1 MKNRGVSMVFQ
12 VEKLSARVKELE
24 PYRYVKRTALEDWTI
39 HEDKSKEEK
48 YPPKQKPNDVE
59 ALVPN
64 KLWEGRDRYF
74 WLMGE
79 VEVPEVPEEDHFLLL
94 FDFGKSSEGNT
105 SGFESQV
112 YINGEL
118 YQAADG
124 NHKEVFI
131 DKSYTG
137 QTLQVALRLW
147 GGLEGG
153 GAAGEIWHHFK
164 YADQSVLS
172 TVTDDLYYTSLV
184 MLETIELLG
193 KNDPTRVKLLSLLD
207 EAFLELDWS
216 DKGSQ
221 AFYDS
226 IEKANNKLQESIDQ
240 LEKHSDV
247 TVHLIGHTHIDVAW
261 LWRLKHTREKSARSF
276 STVLRLME
284 QYPEYIFL
292 QTQPQ
297 VYEYIKED
305 YPELYE
311 KIKEKVAE
319 GTWEIDGAMW
329 LESDANIPSGESLVR
344 QILLGSRFMK
354 EEFGQDTKY
363 LWLPDVFGYSWALP
377 QILKKSGIEM
387 FMTTK
392 ISWNQF
398 NRMPNDTFYWKG
410 IDGSEVLTHFI
421 TTPVPGMSE
430 EFAQYTYNGL
440 VNPYTVKGVYDAYR
454 DKDLNQDLLI
464 AYGFGD
470 GGGGVNREH
479 LEKARRIK
487 KLPGLPNIEMTKA
500 GDYFKELKETIAE
513 ARASG
518 KYVHTWDGEL
528 YLEYHRGT
536 YTSQARNKMWNRKL
550 ELAYRESEFFNT
562 WLMKTKNK
570 AYPQETLNEGWKT
583 ILRNQFHDIIPGS
596 SIKEVYED
604 SEVEYA
610 EANDWVEKTL
620 EEAKEYVDGKDHTWT
635 VINSAAWARNE
646 CLLIP
651 HAPETTG
658 TFEDEEGKALE
669 VVQTEE
675 GAVVYVE
682 EVPALGSKQI
692 RFVEGE
698 EKESTSS
705 FELSK
710 QSVET
715 PFYRIHW
722 NGEGHI
728 TSIYDKEYD
737 REVLPEEG
745 SANVFQLFED
755 KPMNWD
761 AWDIDLF
768 YQEKGKDLVAENVEV
783 GDVNTLFAEVHFTYR
798 FGQSSLTQTLIV
810 YRDSRRID
818 FKTTVDWKE
827 RQQLLKV
834 KFDVDVLTNEAT
846 YDIQYGNAKRPTHWN
861 TSWDMAKFETV
872 GHQWADLSEQGY
884 GVSLLNDSKYGH
896 DIKDGTIRLSL
907 LKGAIYPDPDADIG
921 KHEFTYALYPHEGD
935 FLEGGTVPEAWTLNA
950 PLQVVE
956 GSFKE
961 DPFFTVESEY
971 PVAMDTV
978 KKAEDDDGVIVRLH
992 DYTGGRQKVILRPN
1006 FECSSYKEV
1015 NLMEKDLEKET
1026 HYIGHTIE
1034 LEMKPFE
1041 VKTIHIK

>member
-1 MKNRGVSMVFQ
+1 MVFQ

-24 PYRYVKRTALEDWTI
+24 SYRYTKRQALEGWTI
-39 HEDKSKEEK
+39 HEDVSKKEK
-48 YPPKQKPNDVE
+48 YPPTVPPKDADK
-59 ALVPN
+59 LVPN

-79 VEVPEVPEEDHFLLL
+79 VTVPEVPEADDFLLL

-105 SGFESQV
+105 SGFEAQV

-124 NHKEVFI
+124 NHKEVFV
-131 DKSYTG
+131 DKRYAN

-164 YADQSVLS
+164 YADQAVLS
-172 TVTDDLYYTSLV
+172 TVTDDFYYTSLV

-193 KNDPTRVKLLSLLD
+193 VNDPIRVKLLQLLD
-207 EAFLELDWS
+207 EAFLLLDWS
-216 DKGSQ
+216 KKGSE
-221 AFYDS
+221 AFYIS
-226 IEKANNKLQESIDQ
+226 IKQANEQLQQALDD
-240 LEKHSDV
+240 LEKQSDV
-247 TVHLIGHTHIDVAW
+247 TVTLVGHTHIDVAW

-319 GTWEIDGAMW
+319 GRWEIDGAMW

-354 EEFGQDTKY
+354 EEFNQETKY

-377 QILKKSGIEM
+377 QILKKSGIDM

-454 DKDLNQDLLI
+454 DKDLNQELLI

-479 LEKARRIK
+479 LEKARRIQ
-487 KLPGLPNIEMTKA
+487 KLPGLPNVKTGKA
-500 GDYFKELKETIAE
+500 GEYFEELKETFKKAKE
-513 ARASG
+513 AG

-536 YTSQARNKMWNRKL
+536 YTSQARNKMWNRLL
-550 ELAYRESEFFNT
+550 ELTYREAEFLHT
-562 WLMKTKNK
+562 WLLKTKGK
-570 AYPQETLNEGWKT
+570 LYPQETLTDGWKT

-604 SEVEYA
+604 SEIEYA
-610 EANDWVEKTL
+610 KAKEWVDQTL
-620 EEAKEYVDGKDHTWT
+620 EEIEQYTVKKEHTWT
-635 VINSAAWARNE
+635 VFNSAAWERNE
-646 CLLIP
+646 YVLL
-651 HAPETTG
+651 TG
-658 TFEDEEGKALE
+658 LLQESGSFEDEEGQVLE
-669 VVQTEE
+669 SVLTDD
-675 GAVVYVE
+675 GIVVYLE
-682 EVPALGSKQI
+682 NVPALGSKRI
-692 RFVEGE
+692 TLVEGKPE
-698 EKESTSS
+698 EKASVFKVAES
-705 FELSK
+705 
-710 QSVET
+710 SVST
-715 PFYRIHW
+715 PFYKIEW
-722 NGEGHI
+722 NEKGHLA
-728 TSIYDKEYD
+728 SIFDKENQ
-737 REVLPEEG
+737 REVIPEGG
-745 SANVFQLFED
+745 SGNVFQLFED

-768 YQEKGKDLVAENVEV
+768 YQEKGKDLAVNHVEVVAENQ
-783 GDVNTLFAEVHFTYR
+783 LFAEIQFTYS
-798 FGQSSLTQTLIV
+798 FGQSSLSQSMVV
-810 YRDSRRID
+810 YKDSRRID

-834 KFDVDVLTNEAT
+834 KFDVDVLTTEAT

-872 GHQWADLSEQGY
+872 GHQWVDLSEQGY

-907 LKGAIYPDPDADIG
+907 LKGAIYPDPEADMG
-921 KHEFTYALYPHEGD
+921 RHEFTYALYPHEGD
-935 FLEGGTVPEAWTLNA
+935 FLESGTVTEAWSLNS
-950 PLQVVE
+950 PFYIVE
-956 GSFKE
+956 GDFSEEPLFK
-961 DPFFTVESEY
+961 VESDY
-971 PVAMDTV
+971 PVMIDAV
-978 KKAEDDDGVIVRLH
+978 KKAEEDEGVIVRLH
-992 DYTGGRQKVILRPN
+992 DYTGGRQKVTLRPR
-1006 FECSSYKEV
+1006 FEYASWQEV
-1015 NLMEKDLEKET
+1015 NLMEKEMDGCEAQEAKE
-1026 HYIGHTIE
+1026 IIE
-1034 LEMKPFE
+1034 LELKPYE
-1041 VKTIHIK
+1041 VKTLYFK

>member
-1 MKNRGVSMVFQ
+1 MVFQ
-12 VEKLSARVKELE
+12 VEKLQARVKELE
-24 PYRYVKRTALEDWTI
+24 PYRYMNRQPLEGWTI
-39 HEDKSKEEK
+39 HEDTSKEEK
-48 YPPKQKPNDVE
+48 YPPKLPSKEAE
-59 ALVPN
+59 ALTVN
-64 KLWEGRDRYF
+64 KQWEGRDRYF

-79 VEVPEVPEEDHFLLL
+79 VDVPEVAEEDNFLLL

-105 SGFESQV
+105 SGFEALC

-131 DKSYTG
+131 DKDYAGETIK
-137 QTLQVALRLW
+137 VALRLW

-153 GAAGEIWHHFK
+153 GPAGEIWHHFN
-164 YADQSVLS
+164 YADQAVHS
-172 TVTDDLYYTSLV
+172 TVTDDLYYTALV
-184 MLETIELLG
+184 ILETVAVLG
-193 KNDPTRVKLLSLLD
+193 VNDPTRVKLLTLLD
-207 EAFLELDWS
+207 EAFLAIDWS
-216 DKGSQ
+216 LKGSES
-221 AFYDS
+221 FYAS
-226 IEKANNKLQESIDQ
+226 IRAANAQLQSSIDA

-247 TVHLIGHTHIDVAW
+247 TVTLVGHTHIDVAW

-311 KIKEKVAE
+311 KIKAKVAE
-319 GTWEIDGAMW
+319 GTWEVDGAMW

-344 QILLGSRFMK
+344 QILFGSRFMK
-354 EEFGQDTKY
+354 EEFDQETKY

-377 QILKKSGIEM
+377 QILKKSGIDM

-479 LEKARRIK
+479 LEKARRIQ
-487 KLPGLPNIEMTKA
+487 KLPGLPNVKMGKA
-500 GDYFKELKETIAE
+500 GEYFEELKETFAE
-513 ARASG
+513 AKEAG

-550 ELAYRESEFFNT
+550 ELAYRDAEFLHT
-562 WLMKTKNK
+562 WLMKKK
-570 AYPQETLNEGWKT
+570 QKDYPQEALNAGWKT

-604 SEVEYA
+604 SEIEYA
-610 EANDWVEKTL
+610 EAQKWVDETVD
-620 EEAKEYVDGKDHTWT
+620 EVYRFVDGKESTWT
-635 VINSAAWARNE
+635 VVNSAAWARNE
-646 CLLIP
+646 HVQLLD
-651 HAPETTG
+651 APDKEG
-658 TFEDEEGKALE
+658 HFEDIDGQELKSVRHQAGWTVFIEEI
-669 VVQTEE
+669 
-675 GAVVYVE
+675 
-682 EVPALGSKQI
+682 PAFGSKTI
-692 RFVEGE
+692 CFIE
-698 EKESTSS
+698 ETGKNDETVP
-705 FELSK
+705 FEAK
-710 QSVET
+710 GNAIDT
-715 PFYRIHW
+715 PFYSIVW
-722 NGEGHI
+722 NDEGHL
-728 TSIYDKEYD
+728 TSIFDKEAQ
-737 REVLPEEG
+737 REVLPENG
-745 SANVFQLFED
+745 TGNVFQLFED
-755 KPMNWD
+755 KPMQWD

-768 YQEKGKDLVAENVEV
+768 YQEKGKDLEADTVEV
-783 GDVNTLFAEVHFTYR
+783 TEVNELSARVAFRYTFGSSTLKQEM
-798 FGQSSLTQTLIV
+798 IV
-810 YRDSRRID
+810 YPDTKRID

-834 KFDVDVLTNEAT
+834 KFDIDVVTTEAT

-872 GHQWADLSEQGY
+872 GHQWVDLSEQGY

-896 DIKDGTIRLSL
+896 DIKDGTMRLSL
-907 LKGAIYPDPDADIG
+907 LKGAIYPDPDADRGI
-921 KHEFTYALYPHEGD
+921 HEFVYSLYPHEGD
-935 FLEGGTVPEAWTLNA
+935 FLEGGTVPEAWSLNA
-950 PLQVVE
+950 PVKVLSGAFNE
-956 GSFKE
+956 EALFS
-961 DPFFTVESEY
+961 TESDY
-971 PVAMDTV
+971 PVMVDAV
-978 KKAEDDDGVIVRLH
+978 KKAEDDEGIIVRLH
-992 DYTGGRQKVILRPN
+992 DYTGGRQKVTLRPN
-1006 FECSSYKEV
+1006 FECSYYKEV
-1015 NLMEKDLEKET
+1015 DLMEKEIEGNEKV
-1026 HYIGHTIE
+1026 YIGHTID
-1034 LEMKPFE
+1034 LDLKPFE